1 MTPEERELV
10 WYRLGRAEE
19 TLQEARGMLDSGHT
33 NTAVNRMYYACFYAV
48 TALLLIEGLHSAKH
62 SRVRSLLTT
71 HDGGA
76 GLSGVA
82 DRAVLLT

>member
-1 MTPEERELV
+1 
-10 WYRLGRAEE
+10 
-19 TLQEARGMLDSGHT
+19 LQEARGMLDSGHT

-76 GLSGVA
+76 GLSGSRRSGVFSTSYSF
-82 DRAVLLT
+82 RGLPLRPLRSP